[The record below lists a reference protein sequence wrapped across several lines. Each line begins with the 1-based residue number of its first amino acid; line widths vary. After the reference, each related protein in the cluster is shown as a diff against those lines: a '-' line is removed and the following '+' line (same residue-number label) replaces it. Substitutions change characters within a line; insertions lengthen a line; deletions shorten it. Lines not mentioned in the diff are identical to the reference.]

1 MGVNALTNP
10 VFCPTSKQPELK
22 HTAVKILKAEMPWS
36 LLGVAWLPEADA
48 LAAREKLKS
57 LMAQFPFA
65 SVVPFGRERTGLL
78 FRAASHEAAP
88 DATIAHIEALLGL
101 DGSDVLRYADKKKG
115 QRRAVKLERT
125 ADNAHLTGFVLA
137 GDTRAEV
144 WIKTLLQDQ
153 LPALAYGRLLLAPG
167 AKAPVAVKA
176 RGKQVCTC
184 FNVSE
189 DAIRT
194 ELANCR
200 GFEDERLGQLQ
211 SALKCGTNCGSCL
224 PEVRKMV
231 RISMPAKVAA

>member
-1 MGVNALTNP
+1 
-10 VFCPTSKQPELK
+10 
-22 HTAVKILKAEMPWS
+22 LKAEMPWS
-36 LLGVAWLPEADA
+36 LLGVAWLPETDA
-48 LAAREKLKS
+48 LAAREKLKG

-88 DATIAHIEALLGL
+88 DETIAHIEALLGL
-101 DGSDVLRYADKKKG
+101 GGTDVLRYADKKKG

-125 ADNAHLTGFVLA
+125 ADNAELTGFVLA
-137 GDTRAEV
+137 GDTSAEV

-211 SALKCGTNCGSCL
+211 TALKCGTNCGSCL

-231 RISMPAKVAA
+231 RMSMPIPQAA

>member
-1 MGVNALTNP
+1 
-10 VFCPTSKQPELK
+10 
-22 HTAVKILKAEMPWS
+22 
-36 LLGVAWLPEADA
+36 
-48 LAAREKLKS
+48 
-57 LMAQFPFA
+57 MAQVPYA

-78 FRAASHEAAP
+78 FRAASFDAAA
-88 DATIAHIEALLGL
+88 DTVVAQIEALLGL
-101 DGSDVLRYADKKKG
+101 GGVEVLRYADKKKG

-125 ADNAHLTGFVLA
+125 ADNAELTGFVLA
-137 GDTRAEV
+137 GDTSAEV

-189 DAIRT
+189 EAIRT

-211 SALKCGTNCGSCL
+211 TALKCGTNCGSCL

-231 RISMPAKVAA
+231 RMSMPAKVPA